1 MTLKINTIHRM
12 DAIDG
17 LKKIK
22 DNSVDLIV
30 TDPPYN
36 IASPTNRSIARGKIV
51 RTSELYGK
59 WDTYHPFDYELLIM
73 QVITNAYRILKPGGS
88 LYLFAAIQQ
97 QWLIDENARNR
108 GFTYRNH
115 VAITKKNPLPQLNE
129 NNWRNVIELCSYFT
143 KGKPSTFNFLS
154 QQECVNIFPYA
165 VAHKKTTHPTEKP
178 LALIEKLVR
187 VGSNKG
193 DLVVD
198 PFMGSG
204 TTAVACAKLGRK
216 FLGFEHEADYIA
228 MAKKRLREVA

>member
-1 MTLKINTIHRM
+1 MTLAINTVHRM
-12 DAIDG
+12 DAIEG
-17 LKKIK
+17 LRKIK
-22 DNSVDLIV
+22 DDSVDLMI

-36 IASPTNRSIARGKIV
+36 IASSARRTISRGKIV

-88 LYLFAAIQQ
+88 LYIFAAVQQ
-97 QWLIDENARNR
+97 QGLINDNAGSR

-115 VAITKKNPLPQLNE
+115 VAIIKKNPLPQFNK
-129 NNWRNVIELCSYFT
+129 NNWRNAIELCSYFT
-143 KGKPSTFNFLS
+143 KGKMRTFNFLS
-154 QQECVNIFPYA
+154 QQECINIFPYA
-165 VAHKKTTHPTEKP
+165 IAHKQTTHPTEKP
-178 LALIEKLVR
+178 LALIERLVR

-204 TTAVACAKLGRK
+204 TTAVACAKLGRQ
-216 FLGFEHEADYIA
+216 FIGFERESDYIS
-228 MAKKRLREVA
+228 MARKRLREVA